1 MNTSPIRIFSP
12 ATVANVACG
21 FDVLGF
27 CLNHPGDE
35 ISMRLIPETVIR
47 IINKTHFLIP
57 TEPHKNTLGVS
68 LQAFLNALN
77 YRESGFEIIIEKKI
91 MPGSGVGS
99 SSASAAASVVGANYL
114 LGNKYSKADLVQY
127 AMQGELAASG
137 AAHADNVAP
146 ALLGGFVLIRSYKP
160 LDIVQIPYP
169 ADLYAAVV
177 HPQIEV
183 RTEDARRVLKKY
195 VPLKDAITQWGNV
208 GGLIAGLYRGDYE
221 LIGRSLEDVIVEP
234 VRSLLI
240 PSYKEVKKTALENG
254 ALGCSISGSGPS
266 IFALCRGKEVAEKV
280 AHAMSQKF
288 QESEIENCIYVSAI
302 NPKGTIVLN

>member
-1 MNTSPIRIFSP
+1 MTTPIRVFSP

-27 CLNHPGDE
+27 CLQYPGDE
-35 ISMRLIPETVIR
+35 ITIRLTEQPIIK
-47 IINKTHFLIP
+47 IINRTPYAIP

-77 YRESGFEIIIEKKI
+77 YRESGFEITIEKKI

-114 LGNKYSKADLVQY
+114 LGNKFSKLDLVQY

-160 LDIVQIPYP
+160 LDIIRLPYP
-169 ADLYAAVV
+169 NDLYAAVV
-177 HPQIEV
+177 HPKIEV
-183 RTEDARRVLKKY
+183 KTEDARRVLKKY

-208 GGLIAGLYRGDYE
+208 GGLVAGLYEGNYE

-234 VRSLLI
+234 IRSLLI
-240 PSYKEVKKTALENG
+240 PSYKEVKQIALESG

-266 IFALCRGKEVAEKV
+266 IFTLCRGKETATKV
-280 AHAMSQKF
+280 AQAMSNKF
-288 QESEIENCIYVSAI
+288 KEIEIENYQYVSAI
-302 NPKGTIVLN
+302 NPEGATVVS